1 MACRQDRAEM
11 MRYLFVLL
19 FVALLV
25 VLLFTVTPVFGATAK
40 LAWDPPSGL
49 VGVTVVSYNVKR
61 ATVAGGPYVKVNLNP
76 ITVLP
81 TNLTPWYDSTVPDS
95 PGGARYYYVVTAMFS
110 DGTESAVSN
119 EAFFVAPVVVTKSPP
134 VNLRV
139 VP

>member
-1 MACRQDRAEM
+1 
-11 MRYLFVLL
+11 MRILL
-19 FVALLV
+19 SLLALVMLAAP
-25 VLLFTVTPVFGATAK
+25 LSAATAK
-40 LAWDPPSGL
+40 LAWDAPSGL
-49 VGVTVVSYNVKR
+49 VGVTVTSYNVKR
-61 ATVAGGPYVKVNLNP
+61 GTSPGGPYVKVNSNP

-119 EAFFVAPVVVTKSPP
+119 EAFFVAPVAVQKSPP